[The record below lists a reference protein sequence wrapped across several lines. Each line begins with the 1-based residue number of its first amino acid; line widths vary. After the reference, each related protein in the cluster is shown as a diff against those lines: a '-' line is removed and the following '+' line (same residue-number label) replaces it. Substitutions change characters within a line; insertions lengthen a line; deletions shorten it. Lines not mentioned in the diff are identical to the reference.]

1 MSPRLAALPAL
12 LRGRTVP
19 WLAAWQAARW
29 LFTQGRDRLNNNL
42 SERERQE
49 LWRHMRKSKGRRS
62 NLTDREWTRF
72 KGLVSKA
79 LTGK

>member
-1 MSPRLAALPAL
+1 MARLTSLIAL
-12 LRGRTVP
+12 LRSRSIP

-29 LFTQGRDRLNNNL
+29 LFGQGRDRLNQNL
-42 SERERQE
+42 TERERGE

-72 KGLVSKA
+72 KNLVTKA
-79 LTGK
+79 VSGS